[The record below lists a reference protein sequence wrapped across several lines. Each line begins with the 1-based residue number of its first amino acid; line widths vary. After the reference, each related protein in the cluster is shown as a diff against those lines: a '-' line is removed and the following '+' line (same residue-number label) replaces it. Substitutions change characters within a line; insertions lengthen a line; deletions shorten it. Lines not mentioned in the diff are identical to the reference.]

1 MHRRLSETERRI
13 RKRFADARYR
23 SSPKG
28 KRTRRE
34 YQRTYMQRRRAA
46 EEAKK
51 QAKWEAERKAEEEQK
66 SWVKSVI
73 DKLKLTPNMTPNN
86 RLKSVESRLS
96 PNQGLGET
104 PDPKRGTREKRRKF
118 GIR

>member
-1 MHRRLSETERRI
+1 MHRKFSETERRT

-23 SSPKG
+23 SSAKG

-46 EEAKK
+46 ERAKK
-51 QAKWEAERKAEEEQK
+51 QAEWQAQRKGEEERK

-73 DKLKLTPNMTPNN
+73 NKL
-86 RLKSVESRLS
+86 RVHE
-96 PNQGLGET
+96 LGH
-104 PDPKRGTREKRRKF
+104 
-118 GIR
+118 